1 MLRLRNLLR
10 TPGAGRQSS
19 GPSRPPFARRDRGTD
34 ASRCSTSRS
43 SPSPTPSP
51 NAASDVWGTGK
62 DLYEKAGGVRVRQH
76 INPFKKELQVPTES
90 PKWAEVFEDCTL
102 PLEVDVGCGSGR
114 FLLARAKKGEGA
126 ANFFGM
132 DIRHKLIERSNKWA
146 KILGADKNVYYLRC
160 ALP

>member
-1 MLRLRNLLR
+1 MLRLRKLL
-10 TPGAGRQSS
+10 PLAPSAGRQS

-34 ASRCSTSRS
+34 ASRCSTSS
-43 SPSPTPSP
+43 SPSPAPSP

-62 DLYEKAGGVRVRQH
+62 ALYSKAGGVRVRQH

-90 PKWAEVFEDCTL
+90 PNWAEVFEDCTL